1 MTDAYVRW
9 LFEMVS
15 GPVYVAVA
23 LVGVSSLVLVIV
35 PIFRTI
41 FKEP

>member
-1 MTDAYVRW
+1 MSDAYAAW
-9 LFEMVS
+9 LFGMMS
-15 GPVYVAVA
+15 GPVYAAVA
-23 LVGVSSLVLVIV
+23 LVGVSSLVLVLI